1 MQFLDF
7 TPNVS
12 ISELIAQSY
21 ESPQLIFKHS
31 TRCIISSFALK
42 RLQTCAD
49 EDSTCWVLDLLSHR
63 QISNDL
69 ADFFQIPH
77 QSPQLFVIK
86 DGTLFGSTSHEGID
100 CEFIAACY
108 EK

>member
-1 MQFLDF
+1 MQFLAL
-7 TPNVS
+7 TPNIS
-12 ISELIAQSY
+12 ISQLIDQSF

-42 RLQTCAD
+42 RLHACAH
-49 EDSTCWVLDLLSHR
+49 EESTCWVLDLLSHR

-69 ADFFQIPH
+69 SDYFQVPH
-77 QSPQLFVIK
+77 QSPQLFVVK
-86 DGTLFGSTSHEGID
+86 DGILLGSTSHEGID